1 MVEEIYKLKN
11 ELLSQA
17 KKELAER
24 GPDRIDVNRMGE
36 IIDMVKDL
44 AEAEESCWKAQYY
57 RNIVSDAMEQKYG
70 YSDPTQAENTR
81 QGYGSTSMR
90 QGYGSTGMRQ
100 GYGSDHMEQS
110 DIIGK
115 LGEEY
120 RRLAPNDRMMMKNKV
135 LAAME

>member
-11 ELLSQA
+11 ELLNQA

-36 IIDMVKDL
+36 IVDMVKDL

-57 RNIVSDAMEQKYG
+57 RNIVSESMEQKYA
-70 YSDPTQAENTR
+70 YSTPMQQTGQR
-81 QGYGSTSMR
+81 QGYS
-90 QGYGSTGMRQ
+90 
-100 GYGSDHMEQS
+100 SDNMGQH

-120 RRLAPNDRMMMKNKV
+120 RRLAPNERMMMKNKV